1 MSATP
6 VTTDID
12 IAVGVLRSGGII
24 GLPTETVY
32 GLAARVSDSRAVS
45 RVFAA
50 KGRPA
55 GHPLIVHVSSAA
67 QAARYAHLD
76 ARAHA
81 LAAALWP
88 GPLTILLP
96 RTVEV
101 PDVVTGGRQSVAV
114 RVPAH
119 PMALE
124 VIDRLGEGVVA
135 PSANRF
141 GHVSPTSPS
150 HVVADLDGLI
160 DLVLDGGPCHV
171 GVESTIVDCTGPL
184 QVLRPGAISGEDIEA
199 ICGESIVPTIGESR
213 AAGMLASHYAPRAR
227 VHLVTD
233 GESSRTV
240 AAALPDGA
248 TVRTIGED
256 LDAQSYAEALYRM
269 LREADTDGITDVIA
283 VLPTGDGLAAAVR
296 DRLTKAAA
304 ERT

>member
-1 MSATP
+1 VSATP

-12 IAVGVLRSGGII
+12 VAVGVLRSGGII

-32 GLAARVSDSRAVS
+32 GLAARVSDREAVS

-76 ARAHA
+76 ERAHA

-101 PDVVTGGRQSVAV
+101 PDAVTGGRQTVAV

-124 VIDRLGEGVVA
+124 VIDRLGEGLVA

-141 GHVSPTSPS
+141 GHVSPTTPS
-150 HVVADLDGLI
+150 HVIADLDGLI

-184 QVLRPGAISGEDIEA
+184 QVLRPGAISRDDIEV
-199 ICGESIVPTIGESR
+199 ICGESIVPTTGESR
-213 AAGMLASHYAPRAR
+213 SAGMLASHYAPRAR
-227 VHLVTD
+227 VHLVPD
-233 GESSRTV
+233 AESSRTA
-240 AAALPDGA
+240 AAALTDGA
-248 TVRTIGED
+248 TVRTIGEG

-304 ERT
+304 ERA